1 MQLAPEASEP
11 EHAAMFRIFTGL
23 AGFNLTLQKWYK
35 TAERAPLA
43 ATEQLR
49 VETAIKIFNH
59 FEFVYLLGER
69 NILLTP
75 KLNVKKLL
83 FYC

>member
-11 EHAAMFRIFTGL
+11 EHAAMFGIFTGL

-43 ATEQLR
+43 ATGKLS
-49 VETAIKIFNH
+49 VETAIKMNH
-59 FEFVYLLGER
+59 FEFVYLLDER

-75 KLNVKKLL
+75 KLNVKKLI